1 MANETFVRRFF
12 GILLAIDRRIIFLVI
27 LLALAIP
34 IFLHMKININVTH
47 EVRLFYNAIEA
58 LPPESRVLISF
69 DYDPGSEPEL
79 QPMAETGFKHLIK
92 NHIRFVIMGL
102 WPQGPMQANKALA
115 VINEVKEG
123 FKVEGGDT
131 LYFGRDLIVYGP
143 DTIRYGVDY
152 INLGFQ
158 SGNELVI
165 QRMGSSVQAAFPN
178 DARYGR
184 PVNQYPIMNGLNKL
198 SDFDFVINWSAG
210 YPGTVEWV
218 QFAVDRFHVPVGAG
232 NTAVQAPQVY
242 PYLDTGQLTGLMGG
256 MKGGAEYEQ
265 ITGMKAKATMAM
277 VSQTAAHIFVVLFI
291 VIGNL
296 AYFMT
301 RGKKKEGRA

>member
-1 MANETFVRRFF
+1 MSNGPF
-12 GILLAIDRRIIFLVI
+12 GQKLFQALLRIDRRIIFLVI
-27 LLALAIP
+27 FLALSIP
-34 IFLHMKININVTH
+34 IFLGLRIDITVTQ
-47 EVRLFYNAIEA
+47 EVRLFYNSVEA
-58 LPPESRVLISF
+58 LSSGSRVLLSF

-79 QPMAETGFKHLIK
+79 QPMAETGFRHLIK
-92 NHIRFVIMGL
+92 NHIKFIIMGL
-102 WPQGPMQANKALA
+102 WPQGPMQANKALTR
-115 VINEVKEG
+115 INEVDEG
-123 FKVEGGDT
+123 FLVDNGDT
-131 LYFGRDLIVYGP
+131 LYFGRDLLVVGP
-143 DTIRYGVDY
+143 DTIRYGIDF

-158 SGNELVI
+158 AGNELVI
-165 QRMGSSVQAAFPN
+165 QRMGSSIRAAFAN

-184 PVNQYPIMNGLNKL
+184 PIDQFPIMNGLNKL
-198 SDFDFVINWSAG
+198 SDFDLVINWSAG

-218 QFAVDRFHVPVGAG
+218 QFAVDRFHVPCGAG

-242 PYLDTGQLTGLMGG
+242 PYLDTGQLSGLMGG

-265 ITGMKAKATMAM
+265 LTGMRAKATMSM

-301 RGKKKEGRA
+301 RGRKKEGRA

>member
-1 MANETFVRRFF
+1 MQRLFQ
-12 GILLAIDRRIIFLVI
+12 ILLAIDRRIIFLVI
-27 LLALAIP
+27 FLALSVP
-34 IFLHMKININVTH
+34 IFLHLKIDIDVTR
-47 EVRLFYNAIEA
+47 EVQIFYDAIEA
-58 LPPESRVLISF
+58 LPTGSRVLVSC

-79 QPMAETGFKHLIK
+79 QPMAETGFRQMIK
-92 NHIRFVIMGL
+92 DHIKFAIMGL

-115 VINEVKEG
+115 KINEVREG
-123 FKVEGGDT
+123 FIVENGDT
-131 LYFGRDLIVYGP
+131 LAFGRDLIVVGP
-143 DTIRYGVDY
+143 DTIRYGRDF

-158 SGNELVI
+158 AGNELVI
-165 QRMGSSVQAAFPN
+165 QRMGSSVAAAFPN

-184 PVNQYPIMNGLNKL
+184 PIETYPIMNGLNKL
-198 SDFDFVINWSAG
+198 SDFDFIYNLSAG

-218 QFAVDRFHVPVGAG
+218 QFAVDRFHVPCGAG

-256 MKGGAEYEQ
+256 MKGGAEYEKL
-265 ITGMKAKATMAM
+265 TGFKAKATMAM

-301 RGKKKEGRA
+301 RGKGQRKGLS

>member
-1 MANETFVRRFF
+1 MSNGSFGQRFF
-12 GILLAIDRRIIFLVI
+12 LSLLAIDRRIIFLVI
-27 LLALAIP
+27 FLAVSIP
-34 IFLHMKININVTH
+34 IFLRLKIDIEVTQ
-47 EVRLFYNAIEA
+47 EVRLFNNAIEA
-58 LPPESRVLISF
+58 LSPGSKVLLSF

-115 VINEVKEG
+115 AINEVREG
-123 FKVEGGDT
+123 FIVDGVDT
-131 LYFGRDLIVYGP
+131 LYFGRDLIVVGP
-143 DTIRYGVDY
+143 DTIRYGVDF

-158 SGNELVI
+158 AGNELVI
-165 QRMGSSVQAAFPN
+165 QRMGSSIRAAFAN

-184 PVNQYPIMNGLNKL
+184 PIDQYPFMNGLNKL
-198 SDFDFVINWSAG
+198 TDFDFVINWSAG

-242 PYLDTGQLTGLMGG
+242 PYLDTGQLSGLMGG

-265 ITGMKAKATMAM
+265 LTGMRAKATMAM

-301 RGKKKEGRA
+301 RKGKKEGRT

>member
-1 MANETFVRRFF
+1 MRKFF
-12 GILLAIDRRIIFLVI
+12 QALLAIDRRIIFLVI
-27 LLALAIP
+27 FLAITIP
-34 IFLHMKININVTH
+34 IFLRLKIDINVTN
-47 EVRLFYNAIEA
+47 EVSIFYKAIEA
-58 LPPESRVLISF
+58 LPTGSKILVSF

-79 QPMAETGFKHLIK
+79 QPMAETGFRHFIK
-92 NHIRFVIMGL
+92 NHLRFAIIGL

-115 VINEVKEG
+115 SINEVKEG
-123 FKVEGGDT
+123 FKVENGDT
-131 LYFGRDLIVYGP
+131 LYFGRDLIVVGA
-143 DTIRYGVDY
+143 DTIRYGVDF

-165 QRMGSSVQAAFPN
+165 QRLGSSISAVFAN
-178 DARYGR
+178 DARFGR
-184 PVNQYPIMNGLNKL
+184 PINQYPIMNGLNKL
-198 SDFDFVINWSAG
+198 SDFDFIFNLSAG

-218 QFAVDRFHVPVGAG
+218 QFAVDRFHVTCGAG

-265 ITGMKAKATMAM
+265 LTGMRAKATMSM

-296 AYFMT
+296 AFFMT
-301 RGKKKEGRA
+301 RGDKKEGRA